1 MRNRS
6 TARLR
11 PGSWP
16 GRWLAL
22 ALLAIPLP
30 GPAAADQPAPPEA
43 PGDVPDAPPEAP
55 GDVPD
60 APPEA
65 ATEAAPDAPP
75 EAATE
80 ALADAPPA
88 PDVHRLAI
96 IDVPPTPQQAAAA
109 ALIVPA
115 ARAAIQ
121 ADGRFVVASPE
132 QVSAARAE
140 HGVGETDL
148 SYPDACRVGRAVG
161 ASHVILLGGYA
172 LTTFTSEKTGTRQ
185 APAMR
190 GEQDHDPTKGAGE
203 NQSELTSARG
213 MVAEQPPGHGAMHS
227 PPASTFEYEARAT
240 ASVIVMDMA
249 SCKVGEQAVIR
260 ARRES
265 DVSEQ
270 DARDRLRG
278 DFGTAVRQGLQKLFP
293 LRAFVRE
300 SRDPGG
306 IVSHGSRH
314 GVRRGQYY
322 DVRRAGHVVG
332 QVHVDEVQ
340 PDSAQV
346 SLVRG
351 VRRLQPGDR
360 LTERD
365 AVQVWEVALAA
376 TPNLLARREADAA
389 LGVATGVHLTVAEP
403 VSGNAYGLTV
413 EYLKLD
419 DLQRWRGG
427 VSYAW
432 QLRIIPRR
440 LFAHARVGVGL
451 FTASQPF
458 IDEDGRMD
466 TGKARGLELLNGLGV
481 KALLGHSLAVQA
493 EASLPLAAYDGQWYR
508 ASNDK
513 FRAPDDALLYPRAQ
527 RRSLPTL
534 SLALGWR
541 F

>member
-6 TARLR
+6 TARPR

-16 GRWLAL
+16 GRWPVL

-30 GPAAADQPAPPEA
+30 GPAAADQPAPPAA
-43 PGDVPDAPPEAP
+43 PV
-55 GDVPD
+55 
-60 APPEA
+60 A
-65 ATEAAPDAPP
+65 ATPAP
-75 EAATE
+75 EST
-80 ALADAPPA
+80 PA
-88 PDVHRLAI
+88 PDLQHLAI

-115 ARAAIQ
+115 AQAAIR
-121 ADGRFVVASPE
+121 AEGRFVVTPAE

-140 HGVGETDL
+140 HGVGDTDL

-161 ASHVILLGGYA
+161 ASHVILLGGYD
-172 LTTFTSEKTGTRQ
+172 LTTFTSETGAARPKISTG
-185 APAMR
+185 
-190 GEQDHDPTKGAGE
+190 GEQGHDPTRGASA

-227 PPASTFEYEARAT
+227 PPASTFEFEARAA
-240 ASVIVMDMA
+240 ASIIVMDMA

-260 ARRES
+260 ARHES

-270 DARDRLRG
+270 DARDRLRD

-300 SRDPGG
+300 PRDRGG

-314 GVRRGQYY
+314 GVREGQYY
-322 DVRRAGHVVG
+322 DVHRAGRVVA
-332 QVHVDEVQ
+332 QVHVDEAEL
-340 PDSAQV
+340 DSAEV

-351 VRRLQPGDR
+351 VRRLEAGDR

-365 AVQVWEVALAA
+365 AVHVWEVALAA
-376 TPNLLARREADAA
+376 TPSLLARRQADDA
-389 LGVATGVHLTVAEP
+389 LAVATGVHVTVAEP
-403 VSGNAYGLTV
+403 VSGNAYGLMV
-413 EYLKLD
+413 EYLD
-419 DLQRWRGG
+419 VGDLQRWRGG

-432 QLRIIPRR
+432 QLRVIPRL

-451 FTASQPF
+451 FTASQPY
-458 IDEDGRMD
+458 IDEAGQMD
-466 TGKARGLELLNGLGV
+466 TGRARGFELLNGLGI

-493 EASLPLAAYDGQWYR
+493 EASVPLAAYADQWYR
-508 ASNDK
+508 ASNSK
-513 FRAPDDALLYPRAQ
+513 FRAPEDALRFPSAQ
-527 RRSLPTL
+527 RILPTL
-534 SLALGWR
+534 SLALAWR